1 MSNPSAE
8 SPDDP
13 AVERLDRNQLLA
25 WLVEQELPVDPDQ
38 PLEAELLARGR
49 SNVTYRIRQGVSDS
63 DGIDWVVRRQPFG
76 HVMPS
81 AHDMAREHRVISGVY
96 AGGFPVPQPIA
107 LCEDPDVIG
116 SVFHVMGYVPGLVM
130 GAATETAHLT
140 PPQARDLSH
149 EIVSTLAQL
158 HAIDAN
164 EVGLGEL
171 GRPEGFLIRQAAR
184 WRSQWDLS
192 QTRDQP
198 LAIDLADRLTTRVE
212 NVPAGAPWSIVH
224 GDYRLDNTIVD
235 PETMRIRAV
244 VDWEMSTLGDP
255 LSDLALL
262 LVYWTRPTDRLL
274 KRLPLVDGVT
284 DHEGFIDRRELV
296 DTYASASGRDVDHL
310 DVCIA
315 LSCFKLA
322 VILESIRKRILAGA
336 QVGSAAGQADLMG
349 QATDVLLE
357 LGLAS
362 LEGDALEALD
372 S

>member
-1 MSNPSAE
+1 MSNGSANA
-8 SPDDP
+8 PVDP
-13 AVERLDRNQLLA
+13 AVERLDRDRLLA
-25 WLVEQELPVDPDQ
+25 WFVEQGLPVAANE

-49 SNVTYRIRQGVSDS
+49 SNVTYRIQQGNPDS
-63 DGIDWVVRRQPFG
+63 GGLDWVVRRQPFG

-96 AGGFPVPQPIA
+96 AGGFAVPQPIA
-107 LCEDPDVIG
+107 LCEDPDIIG
-116 SVFHVMGYVPGLVM
+116 SVFHTMSFVPGLVM
-130 GAATETAHLT
+130 GSAAETAHLT
-140 PPQARDLSH
+140 PQQARDLSF
-149 EIVSTLAQL
+149 EVVSTLARL

-171 GRPEGFLIRQAAR
+171 GRPDGFLVRQAAR
-184 WRSQWDLS
+184 WRSQWELS

-198 LAIDLADRLTTRVE
+198 LAVELADRLAARVDQL
-212 NVPAGAPWSIVH
+212 PAGMPWSIVH

-262 LVYWTRPTDRLL
+262 LVYWTRSTDRQL

-296 DTYASASGRDVDHL
+296 DAYVDVSGRNVDHL
-310 DVCIA
+310 DACIA

-336 QVGSAAGQADLMG
+336 QVGAAAGQADLMG

-357 LGLAS
+357 TGLAS
-362 LEGDALEALD
+362 LDGDALEALG